1 MLKSKWSNSMKP
13 TLRIT
18 LLASAFILVIA
29 SCSPATTSAPIPSI
43 SLDTTDNAASSQVK
57 ASAVVVPAQESRL
70 SFVISGMVEDVTVA
84 EGDQVQAGQT
94 LVQLD
99 TSELEYDVISAEAA
113 LTVAKVDAEMQRQRE
128 KKFNFQTFKFVHVSP
143 PAEKIQEADSKVE
156 QSQFAVEVAK
166 ASLAQGTLLA
176 PFGGTV
182 VEVNIAPGEYVQPA
196 QVVIII
202 VNLEDLQI
210 ETTDLSEL
218 DVSAVEIG
226 QHATVY
232 IEALNEEFPGKVTA
246 ISPISNTI
254 GGDVVFKVT
263 IQLDEKPKDLLWG
276 MSADL
281 EISVE

>member
-1 MLKSKWSNSMKP
+1 MKP
-13 TLRIT
+13 TLWIT

-29 SCSPATTSAPIPSI
+29 SCNPTSATTPIPAISFDAADTSAPSR
-43 SLDTTDNAASSQVK
+43 VK
-57 ASAVVVPAQESRL
+57 ASAVVVPAQESHL
-70 SFVISGMVEDVTVA
+70 SFVISGLVTDVTVA
-84 EGDQVQAGQT
+84 EGDRVQAGQA

-113 LTVAKVDAEMQRQRE
+113 LTVAKFDAKMQKQRE

-143 PAEKIQEADSKVE
+143 PAEKILQADSKVE
-156 QSQFAVEVAK
+156 QSQFALEVAK
-166 ASLAQGTLLA
+166 AALAQGTLVA
-176 PFGGTV
+176 PFEGTV

-196 QVVIII
+196 QAVIVI

-218 DVSAVEIG
+218 NIAAVQIG
-226 QHATVY
+226 QPAMIFV
-232 IEALNEEFPGKVTA
+232 EALNEDFPGKVTS

-263 IQLDEKPKDLLWG
+263 IQLDEQPKGLLWG
-276 MSADL
+276 MSADV
-281 EISVE
+281 EIKVE

>member
-1 MLKSKWSNSMKP
+1 MKP
-13 TLRIT
+13 TLWIT
-18 LLASAFILVIA
+18 LLASAVILAIA
-29 SCSPATTSAPIPSI
+29 SCNPASSTTPIPTI
-43 SLDTTDNAASSQVK
+43 SLDAAGTSASSQVK

-70 SFVISGMVEDVTVA
+70 SFVISGLVEDITVA

-113 LTVAKVDAEMQRQRE
+113 LTVAKVDAQMQRQRE

-143 PAEKIQEADSKVE
+143 PAEKIQEADSRVE
-156 QSQFAVEVAK
+156 QSQFALEVAK

-196 QVVIII
+196 QVVI
-202 VNLEDLQI
+202 VLVSLEDLQI

-218 DVSAVEIG
+218 DVAAVEIG
-226 QHATVY
+226 QPATVY
-232 IEALNEEFPGKVTA
+232 VEALNEEFPGKVTA
-246 ISPISNTI
+246 MSPISNTI

-263 IQLDEKPKDLLWG
+263 IQLDEQPKDLLWG
-276 MSADL
+276 MSADI